1 MFSWHS
7 RGGAAELQ
15 GAGRITP
22 RDRIA
27 RFVRKAK
34 SELAQL
40 RYDSIQA
47 KKAAGRTGW
56 WSDVPDSWNEEEF
69 KASRELA
76 RSKGWWW
83 ELQDRI
89 AAEEHRGRS

>member
-7 RGGAAELQ
+7 RGGAAELH
-15 GAGRITP
+15 GAGRIP
-22 RDRIA
+22 LKDRIA
-27 RFVRKAK
+27 RFVGIAK
-34 SELAQL
+34 GELAQL
-40 RYDSIQA
+40 RYDSMQA

-56 WSDVPDSWNEEEF
+56 WSEVSDSWNEEEF
-69 KASRELA
+69 KARRKLA

-89 AAEEHRGRS
+89 AAAEHRGRS

>member
-1 MFSWHS
+1 MFSGHS

-15 GAGRITP
+15 GAGPISL

-27 RFVRKAK
+27 RFVQKVK
-34 SELAQL
+34 TEMVQL
-40 RYDSIQA
+40 RYDAIAS

-69 KASRELA
+69 KARRDLA

-89 AAEEHRGRS
+89 AAAEHRSRS